1 MKKLLLLLFIN
12 ICLPFSAVF
21 AQTET
26 YQENNRWGLK
36 SIGFFATYGA
46 EKFFKPL
53 TFDYFKQNTGP
64 TDGRF
69 FELPPGGGTSQTR
82 PLDDVSPLGLG
93 FQLAWPVGKR
103 HNELRAGFAFQDH
116 NNSISSSSR
125 YNISP
130 DTIRLTALL

>member
-82 PLDDVSPLGLG
+82 TLDDVSPLGLG